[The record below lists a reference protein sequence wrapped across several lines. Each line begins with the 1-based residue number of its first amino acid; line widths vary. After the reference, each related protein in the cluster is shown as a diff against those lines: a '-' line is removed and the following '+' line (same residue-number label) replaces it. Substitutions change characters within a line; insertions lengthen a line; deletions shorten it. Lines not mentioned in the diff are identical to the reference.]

1 MCVCVFT
8 CAALINNFNN
18 APKRYTWTPKRPTA
32 CQKRTT
38 LRTWCRITSSA
49 ISYESF
55 GFKFLFGCFE
65 ASLLP
70 GSLAHL
76 GAYVPF
82 RSCSSFYVRI
92 QQQQHGKKFLV
103 RTCEIERERKKDRE
117 KKGDDEFTHK
127 IRFPHSIR
135 ICPLSKCHYWGAAKT
150 ATAQRSAVVISCPT
164 ALGVSLVVPML
175 DSPHLEDTRR
185 PCSKSP
191 ARELSSFS
199 SSAKQ
204 TSKAYKWPILTTGT
218 PWNLL
223 NTKQWNSSSSSFF
236 SFSSA
241 ICTRETKQ
249 RHQNTHTRGV
259 SVHSQLWI
267 SSPSCTVHSKR
278 GIYSVR
284 HIWLAQP

>member
-117 KKGDDEFTHK
+117 KK
-127 IRFPHSIR
+127 
-135 ICPLSKCHYWGAAKT
+135 
-150 ATAQRSAVVISCPT
+150 
-164 ALGVSLVVPML
+164 
-175 DSPHLEDTRR
+175 RR
-185 PCSKSP
+185 
-191 ARELSSFS
+191 
-199 SSAKQ
+199 
-204 TSKAYKWPILTTGT
+204 W
-218 PWNLL
+218 W
-223 NTKQWNSSSSSFF
+223 
-236 SFSSA
+236 
-241 ICTRETKQ
+241 
-249 RHQNTHTRGV
+249 
-259 SVHSQLWI
+259 VHSQDSI
-267 SSPSCTVHSKR
+267 SSQHPHMPVVQVPLLGGGKDCDGST
-278 GIYSVR
+278 
-284 HIWLAQP
+284 